1 MSDISVSKVLYS
13 QDKSDAFS
21 VIEEVYVKE
30 KKWID
35 AVHEQIPENPALNLE
50 YSWFI
55 ARVGNKPAGVMRL
68 RYDPSFELPE
78 PCHFNPAAGI
88 DLAEIKASGRYVEI
102 GRFMIR
108 PEFRNQYLVALRL
121 MRAATIEVIERD
133 YTCFIT
139 DVFEGEEH
147 SPLNFHTRVL
157 GFEVIGSHLFGEL
170 NCSSTRIIL
179 TLDILKLYNRIKD
192 SRSRFYQELTSGLR
206 GLFENK
212 IDHRPETLLE
222 KGMC

>member
-1 MSDISVSKVLYS
+1 MSVITVSKVLS
-13 QDKSDAFS
+13 PHDRLEALG
-21 VIEEVYVKE
+21 VIEEVFVRE
-30 KKWID
+30 KQWMRD
-35 AVHEQIPENPALNLE
+35 AGEQIPESLDGNFE

-55 ARVGNKPAGVMRL
+55 ARVDDRPAGVMRL
-68 RYDPSFELPE
+68 HYNPSLELPE
-78 PCHFNPAAGI
+78 ACQPRFEPGI
-88 DLAEIKASGRYVEI
+88 DLETLRAAGRYVEI

-108 PEFRNQYLVALRL
+108 PQFRRQYRVAMRL
-121 MRAATIEVIERD
+121 MRAATAEVVERG
-133 YTCFIT
+133 YSHFIT

-192 SRSRFYQELTSGLR
+192 SRSRLYQELAEGLR
-206 GLFENK
+206 G
-212 IDHRPETLLE
+212 ICE
-222 KGMC
+222 KKLARVEPHVG